1 MAYDLLLERFLR
13 YAKINTRSDENATRT
28 PTTQS
33 QVDFA
38 LNILKPELE
47 ELGLSNI
54 HYLESNGY
62 LVATLPANDDRL
74 TRKIGFISHMDTA
87 DLTQKEYHPKLLN
100 SMMGVLFLLELQ
112 VIT

>member
-1 MAYDLLLERFLR
+1 MVYDLLLERFLR
-13 YAKINTRSDENATRT
+13 YVKINTRSDENATRT

-38 LNILKPELE
+38 LKVLKPELE

-62 LVATLPANDDRL
+62 LVATLPANDDKMCIRDSSLRCLGRL
-74 TRKIGFISHMDTA
+74 IGDSN
-87 DLTQKEYHPKLLN
+87 LCLCQ
-100 SMMGVLFLLELQ
+100 GCC
-112 VIT
+112 

>member
-1 MAYDLLLERFLR
+1 MAYDLLLEHFLR

-74 TRKIGFISHMDTA
+74 TRKI
-87 DLTQKEYHPKLLN
+87 LTQKEYHPKLLN
-100 SMMGVLFLLELQ
+100 PMMGVLFLLELQ

>member
-62 LVATLPANDDRL
+62 LVDVYKRQSLERTNL
-74 TRKIGFISHMDTA
+74 
-87 DLTQKEYHPKLLN
+87 
-100 SMMGVLFLLELQ
+100 VLFLFCQENQKKQISTYISKSWLKAQ
-112 VIT
+112 NQS

>member
-1 MAYDLLLERFLR
+1 M
-13 YAKINTRSDENATRT
+13 
-28 PTTQS
+28 
-33 QVDFA
+33 
-38 LNILKPELE
+38 NILKPELE

-87 DLTQKEYHPKLLN
+87 DFNAEGVSPKLLN
-100 SMMGVLFLLELQ
+100 PMMGVLFLLELQ